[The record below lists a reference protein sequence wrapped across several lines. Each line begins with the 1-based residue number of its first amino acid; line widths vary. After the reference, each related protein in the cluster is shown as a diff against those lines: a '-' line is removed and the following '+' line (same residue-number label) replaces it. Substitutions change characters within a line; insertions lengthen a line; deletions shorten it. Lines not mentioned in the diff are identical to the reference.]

1 MQVLKDYI
9 SFNADALKLR
19 ERRNMVI
26 GSNIANAAT
35 PGFKARDI
43 DFEQVLKAKAGEG
56 SLKRSYEQH
65 FGLSGAASSEKL
77 KFRQSMNPSADGNTV
92 EMAVE
97 QMQFSENSLRYI
109 SSLNFL
115 NKRLGGLLTAIK
127 GE

>member
-19 ERRNMVI
+19 ERRNMII

-35 PGFKARDI
+35 PNFKARDI
-43 DFEQVLKAKAGEG
+43 DFEQILKAKAGEG
-56 SLKRSYEQH
+56 SLKRSFERH
-65 FGLSGAASSEKL
+65 FAFSGAASSEKL
-77 KFRQSMNPSADGNTV
+77 NFRQSMNPSGDGNTV

-97 QMQFSENSLRYI
+97 QMEFSENSLRYI

-115 NKRLGGLLTAIK
+115 NKRLGGLLSAIR

>member
-43 DFEQVLKAKAGEG
+43 DFEQVLKAKVDN
-56 SLKRSYEQH
+56 KT
-65 FGLSGAASSEKL
+65 LSVSQ
-77 KFRQSMNPSADGNTV
+77 KFDCV
-92 EMAVE
+92 
-97 QMQFSENSLRYI
+97 
-109 SSLNFL
+109 
-115 NKRLGGLLTAIK
+115 
-127 GE
+127 

>member
-19 ERRNMVI
+19 ERRNMII

-56 SLKRSYEQH
+56 MLKRSYVQH
-65 FGLSGAASSEKL
+65 FGFSLSL
-77 KFRQSMNPSADGNTV
+77 
-92 EMAVE
+92 
-97 QMQFSENSLRYI
+97 I
-109 SSLNFL
+109 H
-115 NKRLGGLLTAIK
+115 I
-127 GE
+127 

>member
-9 SFNADALKLR
+9 S
-19 ERRNMVI
+19 
-26 GSNIANAAT
+26 
-35 PGFKARDI
+35 
-43 DFEQVLKAKAGEG
+43 GEG

-65 FGLSGAASSEKL
+65 FGFSGAASSEKL

-97 QMQFSENSLRYI
+97 QMEFSENSLRYI

-115 NKRLGGLLTAIK
+115 NKRLGGLMTAIK

>member
-1 MQVLKDYI
+1 MI
-9 SFNADALKLR
+9 
-19 ERRNMVI
+19 I

-35 PGFKARDI
+35 PGFKARDL
-43 DFEQVLKAKAGEG
+43 DFEQVLRAKAGEG
-56 SLKRSYEQH
+56 TLKRSYEQH
-65 FGLSGAASSEKL
+65 FGFSGAAASEKL

-97 QMQFSENSLRYI
+97 QMEFSENSLRYI

-115 NKRLGGLLTAIK
+115 NKRLGGLMTAIK

>member
-19 ERRNMVI
+19 ERRNMII

-77 KFRQSMNPSADGNTV
+77 KFRHSMNPSADGNTV

-97 QMQFSENSLRYI
+97 QMEFSENSLRYI

-115 NKRLGGLLTAIK
+115 NKRLGGLMTAIK

>member
-19 ERRNMVI
+19 ERRNMII

-43 DFEQVLKAKAGEG
+43 DFEHVLKAKAGEG

-65 FGLSGAASSEKL
+65 FGFSGAASAEKL

-97 QMQFSENSLRYI
+97 QMEFSENSLRYI

-115 NKRLGGLLTAIK
+115 NKRRGGLMTAIK

>member
-19 ERRNMVI
+19 ERRNMII

-35 PGFKARDI
+35 PNFKARDI

-56 SLKRSYEQH
+56 SLKRSFERH
-65 FGLSGAASSEKL
+65 FAFSGAASSEKL
-77 KFRQSMNPSADGNTV
+77 NFRQSMNPSGDGNTV

-97 QMQFSENSLRYI
+97 QMEFSENSLRYI

-115 NKRLGGLLTAIK
+115 NKRLGGLLSAIR